1 VIYTQLYLM
10 SVSILGEQEK
20 NNDGSD
26 DSLTWCVL

>member
-1 VIYTQLYLM
+1 MIHTQLYLM

-26 DSLTWCVL
+26 DSLT